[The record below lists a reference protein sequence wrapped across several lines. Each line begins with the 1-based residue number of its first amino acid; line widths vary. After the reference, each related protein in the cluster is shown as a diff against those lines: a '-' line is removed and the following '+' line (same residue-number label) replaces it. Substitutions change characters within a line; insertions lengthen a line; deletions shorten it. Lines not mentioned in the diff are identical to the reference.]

1 MSTDE
6 LRNYATVATAVLALT
21 VFIANSLANLR
32 NRRLEN
38 LTRFI
43 EAHDRLFARGG
54 FLAKH
59 VVSVEAGTFV
69 RDPADSETETKIHLM
84 LLDLEQLAL
93 LANNDA
99 VPRMTQVYMLGAYA
113 KHLLEMLTPA
123 ERQSMMWELA
133 VGYLNR
139 LASDTE
145 RYKKLTRS
153 ERAQY
158 WR

>member
-6 LRNYATVATAVLALT
+6 LRNYATVVTAVLALV
-21 VFIANSLANLR
+21 VFIGNSLANRR

-38 LTRFI
+38 LSRFF

-59 VVSVEAGTFV
+59 VVSVELGLFV
-69 RDPADSETETKIHLM
+69 RDPSDRETETKIHLM
-84 LLDLEQLAL
+84 LLDIEQLAL
-93 LANNDA
+93 LANNNA

-113 KHLLEMLTPA
+113 GQLLELLTPG

-133 VGYLNR
+133 VRYLER
-139 LASDTE
+139 LSKDTE
-145 RYKKLTRS
+145 HYRKLTRD
-153 ERAQY
+153 ERERF